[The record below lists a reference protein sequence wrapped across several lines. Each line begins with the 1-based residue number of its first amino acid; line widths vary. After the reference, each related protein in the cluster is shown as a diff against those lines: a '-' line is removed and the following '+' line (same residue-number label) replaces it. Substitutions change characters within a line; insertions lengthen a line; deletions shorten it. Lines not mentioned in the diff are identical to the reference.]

1 MEELE
6 RELLIKL
13 KRLTEQGELSWYF
26 AGDANKICV
35 AFYRE
40 ARLKLFPTKLEIKD
54 SEGDTA
60 VLDVLVSDNLDTEL
74 KDLLQAARKSA
85 GRYPTGEIKAVN
97 RNRIDIY
104 KRLLQD

>member
-6 RELLIKL
+6 RELLLKL
-13 KRLTEQGELSWYF
+13 KRLTERGELSWYF
-26 AGDANKICV
+26 AGDANRHCV

-40 ARLKLFPTKLEIKD
+40 ARLKLFPTKLEIND

-60 VLDVLVSDNLDTEL
+60 VLDVLVSDMVEVEF
-74 KDLLQAARKSA
+74 KELLQAARKSA
-85 GRYPTGEIKAVN
+85 GRYPTGELEVVN
-97 RNRIDIY
+97 RNRVDIY